1 MSGFFYNLGRRLG
14 RATIPALRKSKWAWQ
29 NLAGEED
36 EALASERA
44 FGSSLAAELRAGS
57 KPPRNPECK
66 PLVADICRRLH
77 TGVQDKR
84 RLFHAEAIQLDP
96 PNAMALPGGFIFVSE
111 SLIDFCGRQSAELAF
126 VIGHEMGHVLRGHA
140 WNRMVSQ
147 TASRVA
153 SAVTLRAGPLG
164 QWLRQTGLGLLQNAH
179 ARDAEAEAD
188 ILGVRLAVA
197 GGFPAGGAVTLLR
210 RLEQLQSDQ
219 AGSLGTYFSS
229 HPPAGERLAALLPIC
244 RKLGGT

>member
-1 MSGFFYNLGRRLG
+1 MSGLFYNLGRRLG
-14 RATIPALRKSKWAWQ
+14 RATIPAIRKSKWAWQ
-29 NLAGEED
+29 NLAGAED

-44 FGSSLAAELRAGS
+44 FGSALATELRASS
-57 KPPRNPECK
+57 KPPRNPECSR
-66 PLVADICRRLH
+66 LVADICQKLH
-77 TGVQDKR
+77 AGVQDKR

-111 SLIDFCGRQSAELAF
+111 SLIEFCGRQSAELAF

-164 QWLRQTGLGLLQNAH
+164 QWLRHTGLGLMQNAH

-197 GGFPAGGAVTLLR
+197 GGFYAGGAITLLR
-210 RLEQLQSDQ
+210 RLERMTPEE
-219 AGSLGTYFSS
+219 AGLLGAYFSS
-229 HPPAGERLAALLPIC
+229 HPPPGERLAALLPIC
-244 RKLGGT
+244 QKLGNA